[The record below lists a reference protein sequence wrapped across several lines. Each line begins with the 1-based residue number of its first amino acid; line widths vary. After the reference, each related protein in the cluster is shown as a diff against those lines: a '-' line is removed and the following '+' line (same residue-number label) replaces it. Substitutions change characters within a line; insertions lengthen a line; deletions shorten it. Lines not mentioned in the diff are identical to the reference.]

1 MAQREIVAA
10 IRMLFDG
17 GDTVPVHV
25 LAAAVRVITTSLC
38 NKRAIGSYLDIAKQE
53 HPHLSWNEIYKIAG
67 RHARF
72 FKRADR
78 DADGTLTDY
87 SNEEATHAL
96 FIASHGLFCS
106 GKPVKVQAFDW
117 PRLLLTSQR
126 SRTFVTWKRS
136 RLEL

>member
-25 LAAAVRVITTSLC
+25 LAAAVREITTSLC

-67 RHARF
+67 RHARPSSS
-72 FKRADR
+72 ALIE
-78 DADGTLTDY
+78 TLM
-87 SNEEATHAL
+87 
-96 FIASHGLFCS
+96 
-106 GKPVKVQAFDW
+106 
-117 PRLLLTSQR
+117 
-126 SRTFVTWKRS
+126 SR
-136 RLEL
+136 